1 MNLSLFISRDIQWR
15 MALTKMVKYACK
27 MLIIIEIIEKEH
39 NMSLMAGYK
48 RKVFV
53 IKYVSDKNSY

>member
-1 MNLSLFISRDIQWR
+1 MT
-15 MALTKMVKYACK
+15 LTKMVKYACK

-39 NMSLMAGYK
+39 NMSLMGGYK

>member
-15 MALTKMVKYACK
+15 MTLTKMVKYACK

-39 NMSLMAGYK
+39 NMSLMGGYK